1 VRAETFLVAGLVAL
15 TLAACGDR
23 GDAPAEVPVQPDA
36 VAPRPVI
43 SVLHPY
49 TGDDDVTGLR
59 QLLDAFMLL
68 HPDVTVLEEGVRD
81 VAATLA
87 ARQAEG
93 AAPDVVVLSPLGAFP
108 RLVDEGA
115 FRPLDRIIDV
125 DLLAS
130 ELVAGLLDLGR
141 ARGAL
146 SAVPLRVDVSSLVWF
161 NPTLFA
167 AQGYAV
173 PASWDELTALSDRM
187 VADGIAPWCIGIEAG
202 AATGWLASEWMA
214 DVLLRADVD
223 LYDRWV
229 TGELGS
235 SAEEVE
241 QALETFLVPIWTD
254 DARVLGGR
262 GAIATTFVGTSVG
275 GILGAQPG
283 CAMSRQGTA
292 AEVLLLDLAPEAIFG
307 VDYDVFLLPARTAGD
322 RPVLGA
328 VDHVGSCQAGEQ
340 LLVAGVVDLG
350 VQGLHL
356 AHQPGDLL
364 VQAGHPLVLPVGHVT
379 EFLGQRIQLA
389 LQHELLALVAC
400 LVDALLGGVRRLPGE
415 VLGLVSEAHRVLL
428 RHVRS
433 ARHVP
438 KAMDVATIATIND
451 TMMPHDWSRM
461 SMRAMSVY
469 TRVREVR

>member
-1 VRAETFLVAGLVAL
+1 MRSTRARSGTSLVVCAVAIV
-15 TLAACGDR
+15 LAACGGR
-23 GDAPAEVPVQPDA
+23 GDAPSDA
-36 VAPRPVI
+36 STPPEAAAPRPVI

-59 QLLDAFMLL
+59 RLLDAFMLINS
-68 HPDVTVLEEGVRD
+68 DVTVLEEGVRD

-108 RLVDEGA
+108 RLVDEGT

-130 ELVAGLLDLGR
+130 ELAAGLLDLGR

-146 SAVPLRVDVSSLVWF
+146 YAVPLRVDVSSLVWF

-167 AQGYAV
+167 AQSYAV
-173 PASWDELTALSDRM
+173 PASWDELTVLSDRM
-187 VADGIAPWCIGIEAG
+187 VADGIVPWCIGIEAG

-214 DVLLRADVD
+214 DVLLRVDVD

-241 QALETFLVPIWTD
+241 QALEAFLVPIWTD

-292 AEVLLLDLAPEAIFG
+292 AEVLLLDLAPGAVFG
-307 VDYDVFLLPARTAGD
+307 VDYDVFLLPGRTAAD

-328 VDHVGSCQAGEQ
+328 VDQVALLSDEEAAERFVKFLATPAAAGAWAEVAPILSPFVAADVAADGGAGAGAPERGSERRITQLLADATTFRLTAASPRPTRAWPALTAWIAGETT
-340 LLVAGVVDLG
+340 LR
-350 VQGLHL
+350 
-356 AHQPGDLL
+356 
-364 VQAGHPLVLPVGHVT
+364 
-379 EFLGQRIQLA
+379 EA
-389 LQHELLALVAC
+389 LETI
-400 LVDALLGGVRRLPGE
+400 DGITP
-415 VLGLVSEAHRVLL
+415 
-428 RHVRS
+428 
-433 ARHVP
+433 AR
-438 KAMDVATIATIND
+438 
-451 TMMPHDWSRM
+451 
-461 SMRAMSVY
+461 
-469 TRVREVR
+469 